1 MEKPHGGE
9 IGTQIVETG
18 SMSRGRK
25 KYIIANIL
33 DIYIIR
39 KLLVTFFVSV
49 GLISLIIIVFD
60 LSEKLDDFISNN
72 APIKGLIFDYYLNLV
87 PHFVNMYGYLFFFIS
102 VVFICSKLASRSET
116 IAVLS
121 SGISFRRYM
130 LPFVVSAVLIGVMN
144 LWLSNI
150 LIPKLNVPRL
160 NYERMYYR
168 DPYHNQYHDIHIQ
181 VEKNKQIYIQYYN
194 NERVTGYK
202 FTREIFSKRVI
213 TQKIH
218 AEQITYDSVSKD
230 WIMKN
235 YNIRNIDGL
244 QESIEQGG
252 EKHIDI
258 GLLPHE
264 FNINQIK
271 TEVLDYSQLNR
282 AIERERMRGSSIVT
296 ELQVEK
302 FQRLLNPIA
311 FVILTVIGVSL
322 SSQKKRG
329 GTGLNLAFGITL
341 AFSLILFMKM
351 TKVFATNANLPPALA
366 VALPLLIYGIIAA
379 VLVAKA
385 PK

>member
-1 MEKPHGGE
+1 
-9 IGTQIVETG
+9 
-18 SMSRGRK
+18 MSRGRK

-87 PHFVNMYGYLFFFIS
+87 PHFVNMYGYLIFFIS

-160 NYERMYYR
+160 NYERTYYR

-181 VEKNKQIYIQYYN
+181 VEKDKQIYIQYYN

-244 QESIEQGG
+244 QETIEQGE

>member
-1 MEKPHGGE
+1 MSK
-9 IGTQIVETG
+9 TG
-18 SMSRGRK
+18 K

-39 KLLVTFFVSV
+39 KLLATFFVSV
-49 GLISLIIIVFD
+49 GLISMIIIVFD

-102 VVFICSKLASRSET
+102 VVFICSRLAARSET

-121 SGISFRRYM
+121 SGISFRRFM
-130 LPFVVSAVLIGVMN
+130 LPFVVCAMLIGVLN

-160 NYERMYYR
+160 KYERTYYR
-168 DPYHNQYHDIHIQ
+168 DPYHNQFHDIHIQ
-181 VEKNKQIYIQYYN
+181 VDKDKQIYVQYYN
-194 NERVTGYK
+194 NEKVSGFK
-202 FTREIFSKRVI
+202 FTREIFSEGRI

-230 WIMKN
+230 WVMTN

-244 QESIEQGG
+244 QEKVENGSR
-252 EKHIDI
+252 KHIDI

-264 FNINQIK
+264 FNLNQVK
-271 TEVLDYSQLNR
+271 TEVLDYSQLNQ

-311 FVILTVIGVSL
+311 FIILTVIGVSL

-351 TKVFATNANLPPALA
+351 TKVFATNANLPPVLA